1 MVNAQDIYH
10 KLQVDDCES
19 LGHEASGEVFQFLKK
34 KKKKKLSQW
43 GGRACL
49 GEATGSRSQ
58 SQRKGMTRQVQG
70 KGNSEP
76 DEVGEGNTLA
86 RPFYSIIITLVI
98 F

>member
-1 MVNAQDIYH
+1 
-10 KLQVDDCES
+10 
-19 LGHEASGEVFQFLKK
+19 
-34 KKKKKLSQW
+34 
-43 GGRACL
+43 
-49 GEATGSRSQ
+49 
-58 SQRKGMTRQVQG
+58 MTRQVQG